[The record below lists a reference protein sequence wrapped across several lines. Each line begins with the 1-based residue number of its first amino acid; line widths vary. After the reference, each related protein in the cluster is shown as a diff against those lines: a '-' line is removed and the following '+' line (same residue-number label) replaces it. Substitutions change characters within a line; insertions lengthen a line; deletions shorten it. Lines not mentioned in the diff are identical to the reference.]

1 MARNSDRFRT
11 RSRAENR
18 PVGRASDTE
27 LSDTEL
33 LLVVG
38 GHSEPPAAAT
48 TTVREHGATARRLQP
63 PAKPVGTAAAN
74 IVRLVGAFHESTR
87 STEPQPAAVKKCVV
101 RAQAGERKQ
110 KGDDPKVARQGPGAS
125 AGAPLANVAEDSP

>member
-1 MARNSDRFRT
+1 MLRNSDRFRT

-18 PVGRASDTE
+18 PVGRTSDTE
-27 LSDTEL
+27 LSDTRFSETEL

-87 STEPQPAAVKKCVV
+87 STEPQPAAVKKM
-101 RAQAGERKQ
+101 RG
-110 KGDDPKVARQGPGAS
+110 
-125 AGAPLANVAEDSP
+125 